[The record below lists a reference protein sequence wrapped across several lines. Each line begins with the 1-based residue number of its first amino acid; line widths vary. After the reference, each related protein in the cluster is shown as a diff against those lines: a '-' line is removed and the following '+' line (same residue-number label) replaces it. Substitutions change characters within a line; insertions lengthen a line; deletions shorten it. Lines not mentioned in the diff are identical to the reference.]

1 MKLPNSIIKLIIE
14 YISDTQTYKNF
25 RLSNKEINKFLEYI
39 KVFKNNK
46 LKYYFQIRNDYKI
59 IKYIKNKKIYS
70 YKLNSEGKLT
80 YLNTD
85 KKQIIKHTI
94 HIGDNLDAALSNCV
108 IS

>member
-1 MKLPNSIIKLIIE
+1 MKLPISIIKLIIE
-14 YISDTQTYKNF
+14 YISDTQTYKNI
-25 RLSNKEINKFLEYI
+25 RLSNKEISKFLEYV

-46 LKYYFQIRNDYKI
+46 LKYYFLIRNDYKI
-59 IKYIKNKKIYS
+59 IKYFKNNKKYS
-70 YKLNSEGKLT
+70 YKINNQGKLT

-94 HIGDNLDAALSNCV
+94 HIGDNLDAVLSNCV